1 MTTSVNTAVPDYI
14 VNGTLTDK
22 EAWVAI
28 QTSII
33 GSGGTASITWT
44 STTGANDWSQYMD
57 LMIVAHMHTGNSGT
71 STVIAEANAVTY
83 TGSSYTAEYW
93 GSRFDASGVG
103 SINGST
109 WAGYPI
115 LMMEAPGTSTTS
127 GVFASATMRFTDINS
142 GKFKGAWSQAAMD
155 TGAAGGYMGMAG
167 STAQRQTPITSIK
180 CRTSSGANISEY
192 SRFDLFGCL
201 PRMVS

>member
-14 VNGTLTDK
+14 VNGVLTDT

-33 GSGGTASITWT
+33 GSGGTSNITWT

-57 LMIVAHMHTGNSGT
+57 LMIVAHLHTGNSGS
-71 STVIAEANAVTY
+71 STVICEPNAVTY

-93 GSRFDASGVG
+93 SSRFDTDGSTISG
-103 SINGST
+103 IT

-115 LMMEAPGTSTTS
+115 LALEAPGTSDTS
-127 GVFASATMRFTDINS
+127 GVFASATMLFNDINS
-142 GKFKGAWSQAAMD
+142 GKFKSAWSQAAMD
-155 TGAAGGYMGMAG
+155 TGAAGGHMGMAG
-167 STAQRQTPITSIK
+167 VTAQRQTPITSIK
-180 CRTSSGANISEY
+180 CRASSGANISEY